1 MKLSNIRYNAPENKI
16 YLMTC
21 QTGMYLS
28 SGVNYGLLVNMIH
41 EEDPYGTASASIYK
55 TWYTDNLEYS
65 LCASIIL
72 ATNYNDIFLLIAN
85 IVNGGSYNSYI
96 LNL

>member
-1 MKLSNIRYNAPENKI
+1 MSDFGKYEFVTFDISATPFVKWTVCTSLTAKPSSNSVYGAMKLSNIRYNAPENKI

-41 EEDPYGTASASIYK
+41 E
-55 TWYTDNLEYS
+55 
-65 LCASIIL
+65 
-72 ATNYNDIFLLIAN
+72 
-85 IVNGGSYNSYI
+85 
-96 LNL
+96 